1 MSDFIHLYTKSK
13 NSLLESCISIKELVL
28 LANYFGME
36 YLALTDTSTLKGVPE
51 FLEICRENG
60 VKPLIGC
67 EFSVMHYYH
76 KDYSIEEMNP
86 EGADQIV
93 LFARNTVGY
102 RCIFR

>member
-1 MSDFIHLYTKSK
+1 MSNFTHLYLKSK
-13 NSLLESCISIKELVL
+13 YSLLESCISIKELVL
-28 LANYFGME
+28 KAKSFGME

-76 KDYSIEEMNP
+76 DNYSR
-86 EGADQIV
+86 
-93 LFARNTVGY
+93 L
-102 RCIFR
+102 